1 MGDRSW
7 IKVGDDPYRFEYG
20 RENSDPTGPAIVDQL
35 AYVEE
40 ERSGYFRWETYTNP
54 HEKGAKPDRM
64 QAQEKALEVLREKG
78 QIPEEPKSQ

>member
-1 MGDRSW
+1 MSNRFW

-20 RENSDPTGPAIVDQL
+20 HRNDSPRGARVEDAL

-40 ERSGYFRWETYTNP
+40 ERSGYFRWEAYTDP

-78 QIPEEPKSQ
+78 QIP